1 MVWLLASTLR
11 DVGRGAHPAKELQP
25 LDTRRPPCPCG
36 PEESA
41 FPASTWPGLR
51 LLSLVDVEASAAGG
65 VCWAGGLAPEPRSMQ
80 GAGKSGAL
88 TVPPG
93 QAEPAAPC
101 PPPHAGPHWGEQGW
115 SVSELL
121 LRQAEAGF

>member
-1 MVWLLASTLR
+1 MNV
-11 DVGRGAHPAKELQP
+11 E
-25 LDTRRPPCPCG
+25 
-36 PEESA
+36 
-41 FPASTWPGLR
+41 GLPR
-51 LLSLVDVEASAAGG
+51 EACAGL
-65 VCWAGGLAPEPRSMQ
+65 GGLALEPRSMQ
-80 GAGKSGAL
+80 GAGRSGAL

-101 PPPHAGPHWGEQGW
+101 PPPYAGPHWGEQGW